1 MAKQQTFGDKLKK
14 KKQIDSSINV
24 KVIKGFRTDE
34 GNLRFVEKF
43 VKVQDLNELT
53 KVDISK

>member
-14 KKQIDSSINV
+14 KKQTDSGINV

-34 GNLRFVEKF
+34 GNLRFLEKF

>member
-14 KKQIDSSINV
+14 KKQADSGINV

-34 GNLRFVEKF
+34 GNLRFLEKF

-53 KVDISK
+53 SVDISK